1 MESRGNRRI
10 SPAPNP
16 GVAMSLTLPAQLSLP
31 ATSGHTFSLSDS
43 AKPLVLYF
51 TPRTTPPGC
60 TTESM
65 DFRDAYADFVAAGC
79 QVGCRAT
86 DQVARKLQG
95 QIIPAV

>member
-1 MESRGNRRI
+1 
-10 SPAPNP
+10 
-16 GVAMSLTLPAQLSLP
+16 MSLTLPAQLSLP

-51 TPRTTPPGC
+51 TQGQHPGC

-65 DFRDAYADFVAAGC
+65 DFRDAYADFCRRRLPGVGPVA
-79 QVGCRAT
+79 RL
-86 DQVARKLQG
+86 DQVALRKLQS